1 MPSESDLAAVALR
14 RIGRAVVTID
24 LGTSTKEARSWGSV
38 YPVARSALLA
48 EHTWDFAAQRAKLA
62 RMAQVPPFGFAYYY
76 QMPPAFLRALTIQ
89 DGADCD
95 ICRYEIEAVS
105 GPTQT
110 ALAMATDATEVR
122 LRYVADNA
130 AARDPNQMRTEFR
143 NALILRCARDMCMEL
158 TGDLRRFQLLDAEYR
173 AAVAQA
179 RSIDSMSGP
188 PVRIPEPDEILIR

>member
-1 MPSESDLAAVALR
+1 MPSEADLAAVALR
-14 RIGRAVVTID
+14 RLGNDIEAVS
-24 LGTSTKEARSWGSV
+24 LGTSTKQARSWGAV
-38 YPVARSALLA
+38 YPAARSALLA

-62 RMAQVPPFGFAYYY
+62 RMAQVPAFGYAYYY
-76 QMPPAFLRALTIQ
+76 QMPTDYLRTLAIQ
-89 DGADCD
+89 DGSDRD
-95 ICRYEIEAVS
+95 ICSYQIEAIS

-110 ALAMATDATEVR
+110 ALALATDADEVR

-143 NALILRCARDMCMEL
+143 NALILRCARDMCMAL
-158 TGDLRRFQLLDAEYR
+158 TGNLQRFQLLDAEYR

-188 PVRIPEPDEILIR
+188 PVRIPDPDEILIR